1 MSTSPL
7 FSRYPGRLAAALVAC
22 SLLFPTLLLA
32 ADEKPAAKEGD
43 ASVSTIRQ
51 QTLKGFTYFYK
62 SSETDFDGIKE
73 TVAKIIP
80 ELHKALAEGKIDVR
94 GPMVFIYHGITLDP
108 KAKFKLEIGM
118 PVDEG
123 TKPAGDFQVRDVPEY
138 RCASVLYTGPLMG
151 IGGAFEKLYSDAPP
165 KMTDEAREMYLYFE
179 GPESPNN
186 VVHVS
191 LGTKD

>member
-1 MSTSPL
+1 MAP
-7 FSRYPGRLAAALVAC
+7 FFAC
-22 SLLFPTLLLA
+22 LLIFPTLLVA
-32 ADEKPAAKEGD
+32 ADEKPASKESD
-43 ASVSTIRQ
+43 AAVSAIRQ

-62 SSETDFDGIKE
+62 STETDFDGIKA
-73 TVAKIIP
+73 TVDQIIP
-80 ELHKALAEGKIDVR
+80 ELHKALAEGKVQVR
-94 GPMVFIYHGITLDP
+94 GPIVFIYHGITLDP

-118 PVDEG
+118 PVDQG

-151 IGGAFEKLYSDAPP
+151 IGGAFEKLYSDPPP
-165 KMTDEAREMYLYFE
+165 KMTDEAREMYFYFE